1 MLDMCISALVAT
13 WVVCWRAEECP
24 SVCPSAQRRL
34 YTALYS
40 SGESTDDIYSVYGM
54 FVMLDMCISALVGTW
69 AVRNRVM
76 ARRGVSVYLSVSSSR
91 TLHGLVH

>member
-13 WVVCWRAEECP
+13 CVVCWRAEECP
-24 SVCPSAQRRL
+24 SVCPSVRRGL

-76 ARRGVSVYLSVSSSR
+76 ARRGVSVRLSVSSLR
-91 TLHGLVH
+91 TLHGLVQ